1 MTTLDP
7 KFTTPPNA
15 PNQRVLEDKL
25 TPADLV
31 TMASALQT
39 SYRALFSADLE
50 RRALCVFLAH
60 TGLETGRWQKEHN
73 WNIGN
78 VKASLAYNG
87 AVSYFRCNEVLK
99 GKIEWFDPYNP
110 QTRFRAFETIAGGTE
125 QYFRFLGLATR
136 GVGLPNRY
144 QAAFNAAEGGDPVGM
159 VDELA
164 RAGYF
169 TANVD
174 LYRRAVVSMFT
185 EFLRDLPGSIPAM
198 KTADRAESVAMS
210 QPTSGHSKLSNQDI
224 HDIMMLQ
231 IPLSVDWGELNAAR
245 DREIADREEA
255 EAG

>member
-1 MTTLDP
+1 VIDP
-7 KFTTPPNA
+7 KFPTPPNA
-15 PNQRVLEDKL
+15 PNQTVKPAIA
-25 TPADLV
+25 TPLSFTEA
-31 TMASALQT
+31 AQALST
-39 SYRALFSADLE
+39 SYRALFSADLD

-60 TGLETGRWQKEHN
+60 TGLETGRWQKLICQN
-73 WNIGN
+73 WGNI
-78 VKASLAYNG
+78 KASLAYNG
-87 AVSYFRCNEVLK
+87 LVMYMRCNEILN
-99 GKIEWFDPYNP
+99 GKLEWFDPWHP
-110 QTRFRAFETIAGGTE
+110 QTRFRAFETAAGGAE
-125 QYFRFLGLATR
+125 QYLRFLGLATR

-144 QAAFNAAEGGDPVGM
+144 QAAFDAAEGGDPVGM

-198 KTADRAESVAMS
+198 KSADRAESVAMS

-231 IPLSVDWGELNAAR
+231 IPLTVDWGELNAAR
-245 DREIADREEA
+245 DRELAEREA